1 MELFEA
7 IQRRRSVRQFTGEP
21 VGREVLERMVQ
32 AAIEA
37 PTGCNVQQKQYIIV
51 DDPETMDR
59 LRFVS
64 KAMSTAPAAIVLL
77 TEEKGTK
84 YGSYWVQDVSAAMQ
98 NMLLA
103 AVALGYD
110 ACWIE
115 GNVRPHED
123 ELRRILNVPKS
134 LRVWSLTP
142 VGKAVGEGK
151 RPPKPAM
158 AEVTHYNG
166 FEGQRGP

>member
-7 IQRRRSVRQFTGEP
+7 IDRRRSVRQFADDP
-21 VGREVLERMVQ
+21 VGRDVLQRIVQ
-32 AAIEA
+32 TAIEA

-51 DDPETMDR
+51 DDPEVMEQ

-64 KAMSTAPAAIVLL
+64 KAMSTAPDAIVLL

-123 ELRRILNVPKS
+123 ELRRILRVPKG

-142 VGKAVGEGK
+142 VGRRAVEGR
-151 RPPKPAM
+151 RPPKPGLL
-158 AEVTHYNG
+158 EVTHYNG
-166 FEGQRGP
+166 FTGGSG